1 MIGIQIITHGKMAE
15 GIFDSVDMV
24 LGDTENVKTNEL
36 KRGQDIDQFKE
47 EVLKTSNE
55 LATDEGVLIFVDMF
69 GASPYNTSLMNS
81 RDIETTDYKLI
92 TGVNLPLVIE
102 AISSINSISV
112 YELYKHILDL
122 SSSSIMGWE
131 KE

>member
-47 EVLKTSNE
+47 RLYRLNAE
-55 LATDEGVLIFVDMF
+55 LIKNQSIHYHLFF
-69 GASPYNTSLMNS
+69 G
-81 RDIETTDYKLI
+81 DFFGK
-92 TGVNLPLVIE
+92 
-102 AISSINSISV
+102 V
-112 YELYKHILDL
+112 Y
-122 SSSSIMGWE
+122 
-131 KE
+131 

>member
-81 RDIETTDYKLI
+81 RDIETTDYKVI

-102 AISSINSISV
+102 AISSRNSMSLD
-112 YELYKHILDL
+112 ELYKHILDL

>member
-1 MIGIQIITHGKMAE
+1 MIGIQIISHGKMAE

-81 RDIETTDYKLI
+81 RDIETTDYKVI

-102 AISSINSISV
+102 AISSRNSMSLD
-112 YELYKHILDL
+112 ELYKHTLDL

>member
-69 GASPYNTSLMNS
+69 GASPYNNSLMNS
-81 RDIETTDYKLI
+81 RDIETTDYKVI

-102 AISSINSISV
+102 AISSRNSMSLD
-112 YELYKHILDL
+112 ELYKHILDL

>member
-1 MIGIQIITHGKMAE
+1 MIGIQIISHGKMAE

-81 RDIETTDYKLI
+81 RDIETTDYKVI

-102 AISSINSISV
+102 AISSRNSMSLD
-112 YELYKHILDL
+112 ELYKHILDL

>member
-15 GIFDSVDMV
+15 GIFDSIDMV

-81 RDIETTDYKLI
+81 RDIETTDYKVI

-102 AISSINSISV
+102 AISSRNSMSLD
-112 YELYKHILDL
+112 ELYKHILDL
-122 SSSSIMGWE
+122 SSNSIMGWE

>member
-81 RDIETTDYKLI
+81 RDIETTDYKVI

-102 AISSINSISV
+102 AISSRNSMSLD
-112 YELYKHILDL
+112 ELYKHILDL
-122 SSSSIMGWE
+122 GSSSIMGWE

>member
-81 RDIETTDYKLI
+81 RDIETTDYKVI

-102 AISSINSISV
+102 AISSRNSMSLD
-112 YELYKHILDL
+112 ELHKHILDL